1 MKTNKVIIETEN
13 WTKKLT
19 LKYTCDMTQEAW
31 EKCLQPFVDKEI
43 IINVYDGNTHHI
55 CKYCGE
61 VAKGIDDDILCE
73 NCRDT
78 FGHAFY
84 SEL

>member
-1 MKTNKVIIETEN
+1 MKTNKVIIETKD
-13 WTKKLT
+13 WTKTITFKET
-19 LKYTCDMTQEAW
+19 YDMSEQEWIA
-31 EKCLQPFVDKEI
+31 ELSRIALRVKILNI
-43 IINVYDGNTHHI
+43 YDGNTHHI

-61 VAKGIDDDILCE
+61 VAKGTDEDILCE
-73 NCRDT
+73 DCRDI

>member
-1 MKTNKVIIETEN
+1 MKTNKVIIETEK

-19 LKYTCDMTQEAW
+19 LKYTHDMTQEAW
-31 EKCLQPFVDKEI
+31 KKCLQPFADKEI
-43 IINVYDGNTHHI
+43 ITNVYDGNTHHI
-55 CKYCGE
+55 CKYCGG
-61 VAKGIDDDILCE
+61 VTKGIDDDILCE
-73 NCRDT
+73 DCRDT